1 MKRLGNISVDV
12 ETLQNFREAFYE
24 FSKHKRSR
32 LSVQEFEEELEKK
45 TSSSTRR
52 IPETEVEDIGI

>member
-32 LSVQEFEEELEKK
+32 LSVQEFEEELEKNF
-45 TSSSTRR
+45 
-52 IPETEVEDIGI
+52 